1 MAISYNTG
9 TVKSVTPGATAS
21 DVGSYDGSQN
31 LSTRRLYNFGDRV
44 AELTPEES
52 PFFVYLSGVSKVP
65 TDDPSFRFLENRTK
79 MDYIDRSFRVETVS
93 GSTGNTTIVADTN
106 YTFQV
111 EKYGSAASVDWLIK
125 GMVFACQTLKAASTH
140 NNIVVRVESGV
151 TDGGAY
157 SEFTGRVID
166 LGNTTDTGYNVV
178 TGNTAGANTGDK
190 CQVIGTSFG
199 EGSGAPDVFAS
210 TIEDDFGY
218 CQIFKTAAELSNSA
232 IATVYR
238 GYANEWDRI
247 WNLKLREHKVDI
259 ERAMLFGV
267 RATRNNQRYTE
278 GIVGHIIANGGDP
291 VNDGTQLS
299 FNSGSP
305 YLKTQTVASL
315 SYDDLLSDFEVIFD
329 PARGG
334 QSEKLALAS
343 LPVISYFNK
352 LGGSGFLQSSIIEG
366 SGTGIKLNADLE
378 QRTGAFGHKVL
389 LIETIHGSIQLVKEP
404 LFRNLASGYMCLV
417 DMAHVA
423 YRPLVGNGV
432 NRDTHILTNVQAA
445 DEDLRKDMI
454 ITEAGLEISLPE
466 THALWA
472 FSDI

>member
-278 GIVGHIIANGGDP
+278 GIVGHIIKNGTSVD
-291 VNDGTQLS
+291 DGTQLS
-299 FNSGSP
+299 YTSGSP

>member
-79 MDYIDRSFRVETVS
+79 MDYIDRSFRIETVEAS
-93 GSTGNTTIVADTN
+93 TGSTTVVADTS

>member
-125 GMVFACQTLKAASTH
+125 GMVFACQTLKAATTH
-140 NNIVVRVESGV
+140 NNVIVRVESGV